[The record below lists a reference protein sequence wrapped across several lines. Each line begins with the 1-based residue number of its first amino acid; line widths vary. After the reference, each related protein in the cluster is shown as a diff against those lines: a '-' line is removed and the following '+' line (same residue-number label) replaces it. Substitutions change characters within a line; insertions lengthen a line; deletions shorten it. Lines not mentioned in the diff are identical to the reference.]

1 MSSLDKKNSIK
12 RILII
17 NLISHP
23 VKLKAMKQISQ
34 HHSDFKTVTF
44 PTLAWS
50 SSFQKSP
57 LPFRMRGTF
66 LSPSKSRKNHYC
78 MPPIFLS
85 KGHPRSLL
93 SPQPSKHNRRSR
105 GSLFCTLRRGIHS
118 ASSKPSL
125 STSPWYRSP
134 LEEQNGRILSH
145 KETLTFR
152 PSHPV
157 AFGTIPASALGPPRL
172 RTHRPSPGA
181 VPRHG

>member
-17 NLISHP
+17 NLILHP

-66 LSPSKSRKNHYC
+66 LSPSKSRRTTTVCPLFSSQKGNPEASCH
-78 MPPIFLS
+78 LS
-85 KGHPRSLL
+85 PRSTIEEVADLFFARFVAEFILLPASHHYRHLRDTGRLWRSRTEGSSVTKKPLL
-93 SPQPSKHNRRSR
+93 SD
-105 GSLFCTLRRGIHS
+105 
-118 ASSKPSL
+118 
-125 STSPWYRSP
+125 
-134 LEEQNGRILSH
+134 
-145 KETLTFR
+145 
-152 PSHPV
+152 
-157 AFGTIPASALGPPRL
+157 PP
-172 RTHRPSPGA
+172 TQ
-181 VPRHG
+181 